1 MNAGII
7 TAIVIGGLF
16 FVYLMTLFILL
27 PKKAYFTGLFSGA
40 YVSCFKCISMKLR
53 KIDVMN
59 IISAYI
65 LSKKSHLGINLYD
78 FEIVSTSGGHPLKIV
93 EGLNAAKSAQ
103 LNIDFEFAKSIDIA
117 GMDILQVVRECI
129 NPKVIELPLIN
140 AVAQDKIEINTKV
153 SRTLKTEIS
162 NFLRGVTDETIASRA
177 IEAVVT
183 KIANTEKAE
192 YLVSKPQLI
201 DKAIFDAQVDSDSKY
216 QLVSADVIHVD
227 LGVNRNLTE
236 EKEELERRRLISANQ
251 LEHRRLIAITAEQEM
266 KVKTEE
272 ERAKVVAQEAEV
284 PKAIVEA
291 IKEGKMKD
299 VVDYFKLQNLQ
310 ADTEMRRK
318 LSGIS
323 PKNENWE
330 AK

>member
-7 TAIVIGGLF
+7 TAIVLGSVLF
-16 FVYLMTLFILL
+16 FYLLTLFIML
-27 PKKAYFTGLFSGA
+27 PKKAYFTALFSGA
-40 YVSCFKCISMKLR
+40 YISCFKCISMKLR
-53 KIDVMN
+53 KIDVMD
-59 IISAYI
+59 IVSAYV

-103 LNIDFEFAKSIDIA
+103 LDIDFEFAKSIDIA
-117 GMDILQVVRECI
+117 GMDLLQVVRECI

-140 AVAQDKIEINTKV
+140 AVAQNNIEINTKV
-153 SRTLKTEIS
+153 SLTLKTEIN
-162 NFLRGVTDETIASRA
+162 NFLRGVTDETISARA
-177 IEAVVT
+177 VEAVVT

-192 YLVSKPQLI
+192 HLVSKPQLI

-216 QLVSADVIHVD
+216 ELVSADVIHVD
-227 LGVNRNLTE
+227 VGVNRNLTA
-236 EKEELERRRLISANQ
+236 EKEEMEKRRMIAANQ
-251 LEHRRLIAITAEQEM
+251 LEHRRLIALAAEQEM
-266 KVKTEE
+266 KIKTEE

-299 VVDYFKLQNLQ
+299 VVDYFKIQNLQ

-318 LSGIS
+318 FSGTAQ
-323 PKNENWE
+323 KNETDII
-330 AK
+330 